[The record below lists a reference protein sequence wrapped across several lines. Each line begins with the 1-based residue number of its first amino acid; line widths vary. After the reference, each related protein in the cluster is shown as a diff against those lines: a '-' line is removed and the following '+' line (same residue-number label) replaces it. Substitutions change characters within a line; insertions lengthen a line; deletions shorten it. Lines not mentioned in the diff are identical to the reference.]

1 MLFAGRVNTRSRGGK
16 RGRGRGN
23 YEGRKR
29 ERERKM
35 EEVKS
40 GGREDMRNTS
50 RRMIYIN
57 AHAHKHIHIEE
68 D

>member
-1 MLFAGRVNTRSRGGK
+1 MGG
-16 RGRGRGN
+16 GRGN

-35 EEVKS
+35 EEIDS

-57 AHAHKHIHIEE
+57 AHAHKHTHIEE